1 MVVDSAINGDRV
13 SRVFD
18 VLELL
23 VSHREPM
30 TVTEVSRR
38 LELPLS
44 STHNLLQ
51 RLVACDLAVTAE
63 GPRYSVGG
71 RVVRLGIKVVD
82 GLQIRTLARKPLQEL
97 ARAIDDDI
105 YLAVRLGRRLVYVDR
120 MPGTR
125 SISVDIRLGQELFL
139 HATAVGKLF
148 AAYDAGCRRRMLA
161 SSLPQLTPHT
171 ITDVH
176 ELEVECKRILQNGW
190 ALSSQEGVLGMS
202 GIAVPVLNSAHEI
215 VGAIHVSSL
224 SPLLTAERTEQVIAA
239 AQATATVIER
249 ALGR

>member
-1 MVVDSAINGDRV
+1 MSGDRV
-13 SRVFD
+13 SRMFD

-23 VSHREPM
+23 VGHRDRM
-30 TVTEVSRR
+30 TVTEISKR
-38 LELPLS
+38 LDLPIS
-44 STHNLLQ
+44 STHNMLQ
-51 RLVACDLAVTAE
+51 RLVASDLVVTSE

-71 RVVRLGIKVVD
+71 RLVRLGIKVVD
-82 GLQIRTLARKPLQEL
+82 GLEIRSVARKPLQEL

-125 SISVDIRLGQELFL
+125 AISVDIRLGQDLYL

-148 AAYDAGCRRRMLA
+148 AAYEPASRKRML
-161 SSLPQLTPHT
+161 SGPLPQLTPHT
-171 ITDVH
+171 ITDPEAL
-176 ELEVECKRILQNGW
+176 ELECKQILQDGW
-190 ALSSQEGVLGMS
+190 AHSWEEGVLGIG
-202 GIAVPVLNSAHEI
+202 GIAVPVLDADHEI

-224 SPLLTAERTEQVIAA
+224 VGLLTPERTAQVVAA
-239 AQATATVIER
+239 AQATAGVVER